1 MAAIPGW
8 MAVCAA
14 AGAVGGAA
22 YRAISPSKRL
32 RGPSEGESAPPPHS
46 VPDECDDGEEEVAGG
61 EKSADGRGRKGEKR
75 GKVSDRWITRCT
87 KEAITGDLATGCGCP
102 SGCTDHMSV
111 DLVMTERKEVADL
124 DGDER
129 RTDLR
134 RYLDGNVN
142 KDTTLGFNLHPLSD
156 SDRRLCA
163 NAFDIMRGYGY
174 GYTYKFIR
182 AARDGVGQDGYGAA
196 GGADRYEEDSLESIV
211 STNSIRRPCIV
222 PACRDLHR
230 PCMQGPN
237 DVLLASSD

>member
-22 YRAISPSKRL
+22 YRAISPSKRQ

-61 EKSADGRGRKGEKR
+61 ENSADGRGRKGGKR
-75 GKVSDRWITRCT
+75 GKVSDRWVTRCT

-111 DLVMTERKEVADL
+111 DLVMTERKEVAKL

-134 RYLDGNVN
+134 TYLDGNVN
-142 KDTTLGFNLHPLSD
+142 TSTTIGFNLHPLSD

-182 AARDGVGQDGYGAA
+182 AARDGIGQDGLGAE
-196 GGADRYEEDSLESIV
+196 GAQDRYEEDSLESIV
-211 STNSIRRPCIV
+211 SNGSIQLPT
-222 PACRDLHR
+222 HR
-230 PCMQGPN
+230 PRMQGP
-237 DVLLASSD
+237 ASSLHAGTK

>member
-1 MAAIPGW
+1 M
-8 MAVCAA
+8 CAA

-32 RGPSEGESAPPPHS
+32 RGPPEGESAPPPHS

-61 EKSADGRGRKGEKR
+61 EKSADGRGRKGGER

-111 DLVMTERKEVADL
+111 DLVMTERKEVAKL

-134 RYLDGNVN
+134 TYLDGNVN
-142 KDTTLGFNLHPLSD
+142 TSTTLGFNLHPLSD

-163 NAFDIMRGYGY
+163 NAFDSGRPKRLGLL
-174 GYTYKFIR
+174 FNFSH
-182 AARDGVGQDGYGAA
+182 ARVWVRLHIQVHTSCPRWSWA
-196 GGADRYEEDSLESIV
+196 GRFGRRRCAR
-211 STNSIRRPCIV
+211 SIRGRFARIDRKYQLHSPS
-222 PACRDLHR
+222 LHR
-230 PCMQGPN
+230 PCMQGP
-237 DVLLASSD
+237 ASSLHAGTK

>member
-46 VPDECDDGEEEVAGG
+46 VPDECDDGAEEVAGG

-142 KDTTLGFNLHPLSD
+142 KDTTLGFNSILYLTLIVDYARMPLISCEGMGTATHTSSYELPAMELGRTVWALRAGLID
-156 SDRRLCA
+156 TR
-163 NAFDIMRGYGY
+163 
-174 GYTYKFIR
+174 KIR
-182 AARDGVGQDGYGAA
+182 SNR
-196 GGADRYEEDSLESIV
+196 S
-211 STNSIRRPCIV
+211 
-222 PACRDLHR
+222 
-230 PCMQGPN
+230 
-237 DVLLASSD
+237 

>member
-22 YRAISPSKRL
+22 YRAISPSKRQ

-61 EKSADGRGRKGEKR
+61 ENSADGRGRKGGER
-75 GKVSDRWITRCT
+75 GKVSDRWVTRCT

-111 DLVMTERKEVADL
+111 DLVMTERKEVAKL

-134 RYLDGNVN
+134 TYLDGNVN
-142 KDTTLGFNLHPLSD
+142 TSTTLGFNLHP
-156 SDRRLCA
+156 
-163 NAFDIMRGYGY
+163 
-174 GYTYKFIR
+174 
-182 AARDGVGQDGYGAA
+182 
-196 GGADRYEEDSLESIV
+196 
-211 STNSIRRPCIV
+211 
-222 PACRDLHR
+222 
-230 PCMQGPN
+230 
-237 DVLLASSD
+237 